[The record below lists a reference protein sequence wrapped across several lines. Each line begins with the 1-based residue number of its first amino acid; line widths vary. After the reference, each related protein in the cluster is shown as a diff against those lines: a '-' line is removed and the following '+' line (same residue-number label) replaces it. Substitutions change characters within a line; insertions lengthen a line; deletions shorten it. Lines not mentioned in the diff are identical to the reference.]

1 MSVRITI
8 DFTYIV
14 CFSLMLDIFVWYILS
29 VTLRDMGMILERKR
43 KEEKALVLYH
53 ASLRYAVQFIDGNN
67 GQPIVAPQERK
78 GGNVVASKVG
88 SNIGNLFR
96 KGSSSKVKDDDNWL
110 ENFDNSHVD
119 SLFSLEEVRLAKSST
134 TTKSGKVGKAASASA
149 AAGNNFANGDAD
161 TENGEMEVFLEKR
174 FDKWASS
181 EDIAQGGGDA
191 TTLYYDGLCLPPAEN
206 GTIPSANGKE
216 EAYFDIALTLHQI
229 GQIHRRSH
237 RYNAALSAYNASLRG
252 MKQVLGTQHGIIAAI
267 LGNTGNL
274 NMDIGNL
281 DEAFNIYQ
289 EVLGIET
296 TLLGLSHPEV
306 AVTLHN
312 IATIECSRGNFSDGA
327 SLFKQ
332 VVDMQKIRYGNEH
345 LTVAVTLSCLADAYE
360 KLKNVNGAI
369 KTYEEAL
376 KIRKSIL
383 GESHLDVGRLMH
395 KIGRLLSSRMEYAT
409 AEIYMK
415 RASEI
420 YNANKLKPDHVFLRE
435 MDRDCADIQ
444 AQLALG
450 KK

>member
-1 MSVRITI
+1 
-8 DFTYIV
+8 
-14 CFSLMLDIFVWYILS
+14 
-29 VTLRDMGMILERKR
+29 MGMILERKR

-67 GQPIVAPQERK
+67 GQPSQERK
-78 GGNVVASKVG
+78 GGNVASSKVG
-88 SNIGNLFR
+88 SNIGNLLR
-96 KGSSSKVKDDDNWL
+96 KAAAPQSVFGGSSSTTVKDDDDWL
-110 ENFDNSHVD
+110 ENFDNCHVD

-134 TTKSGKVGKAASASA
+134 TTTSGKVGKAASASKA
-149 AAGNNFANGDAD
+149 AAGNNSANGDAD

-174 FDKWASS
+174 FDKWAST

-206 GTIPSANGKE
+206 GTIPSENGKE

-267 LGNTGNL
+267 LGNIGNL
-274 NMDIGNL
+274 NMEIGNL

-395 KIGRLLSSRMEYAT
+395 KIGRLLSSRKEYAT